1 MANAVFER
9 FKAYYD
15 EMGKYSLAANRIHWD
30 METATPKKGLPKHVD
45 AYSFFQAK
53 VFEMSTSKEY
63 GKMLEEL
70 SKPEIF
76 DTLELKW
83 QHTIKNRKK
92 QYDRFIMI
100 PADFYAKVVH
110 DRAESNNAW
119 QQAKRTNDYALFAPY
134 LAREIENAKKQA
146 AITNP
151 GEDVYNVLIGEREE
165 GMTCEIID
173 RVFNEVKE
181 GLKEMLPEIIERSKI
196 DNTPFERFY
205 DLDHQRKVS
214 RYLLNYI
221 GFDFEAGSMT
231 EVEHPLTSGS
241 GRSDV
246 RVSNHYFEDDGIEPI
261 FSIIHEGGHGLFNQG
276 VAAEYEGT
284 DVEHINS
291 AGLHESQSRF
301 MENIMGRNAN
311 FWVPIYA
318 DIQQLMPELSDIS
331 REDFVRK
338 ANFVHPSCIRMKADE
353 VTYCMHIILRHELEK
368 IIFREEVDVNK
379 LPEMWGDKME
389 ELLGIRPE
397 TDTEGILQDLH
408 WSAGYIGYFSSYLLG
423 SIYDGMFLEALER
436 DLGDVDTI
444 LKEGRIKDITAW
456 LRENIYQHGGLYTS
470 LETIER
476 VCKKPLSAQPLLN
489 YFRKKY
495 LG

>member
-1 MANAVFER
+1 MDNAIFER

-30 METATPKKGLPKHVD
+30 METATPKKGIPKHVD
-45 AYSFFQAK
+45 ALSFFSAK
-53 VFEMSTSKEY
+53 VFAMSTAEEY
-63 GKMLEEL
+63 GQMLEEL
-70 SKPEIF
+70 SKPENF
-76 DTLELKW
+76 DELELKW
-83 QHTIKNRKK
+83 QHTIKSRKK
-92 QYDRFIMI
+92 MYDNFIKI
-100 PADFYAKVVH
+100 PADFYKKVVH
-110 DRAESNNAW
+110 DRAESNHAW
-119 QQAKRTNDYALFAPY
+119 QQAKRTNDYAMFAPY
-134 LAREIENAKKQA
+134 LAREIDNAKKKA

-151 GEDVYNVLIGEREE
+151 GEDVYNVLINEGEE

-173 RVFNEVKE
+173 RVFDEVKE

-196 DNTPFERFY
+196 DNTPFERTY
-205 DLDHQRKVS
+205 DLNHEREAC

-221 GFDFEAGSMT
+221 GFDFEAGQMT

-246 RVSNHYFEDDGIEPI
+246 RVSNHYYEDDGIDPL
-261 FSIIHEGGHGLFNQG
+261 FTIIHEGGHGLFNQG
-276 VAAEYEGT
+276 VAEEYENT
-284 DVEHINS
+284 DVEHVRS

-301 MENIMGRNAN
+301 LENIIGRNEN
-311 FWVPIYA
+311 FWVPIYD
-318 DIQQLMPELSDIS
+318 DIQKIMPEFADVSLH
-331 REDFVRK
+331 DFVRK
-338 ANFVHPSCIRMKADE
+338 ANYVHPSCIRTKADE
-353 VTYCMHIILRHELEK
+353 VTYCMHIVLRHELEK
-368 IIFREEVDVNK
+368 IIFREDVDVNK
-379 LPEMWGDKME
+379 LPEMWNDKME
-389 ELLGIRPE
+389 ELLGVRPAN
-397 TDTEGILQDLH
+397 DAEGILQDLH

-444 LKEGRIKDITAW
+444 LREGRVKEITAW
-456 LRENIYQHGGLYTS
+456 LRENIYQYGGLYTS

-476 VCKKPLSAQPLLN
+476 VCGKPLTAQPLLN